1 MLTQTWQPF
10 LLRYQPVC
18 HGLNSIFIN
27 LFKIQNFHLC
37 SKNGKPNTDA
47 HKCSLECKRYFFLQM
62 QLKANFLLTL
72 LQSIWK
78 KYLYHD
84 NTILIVLISPPM
96 IYHMIGSL
104 LHTMDTRLF
113 GNWILLDTQLN
124 QKYVNPN
131 KPQGHVLS
139 PI

>member
-47 HKCSLECKRYFFLQM
+47 HKHSLECKRYFFLQM

-72 LQSIWK
+72 HQSIWK

-113 GNWILLDTQLN
+113 GNWILLETQLN
-124 QKYVNPN
+124 PKYANPN
-131 KPQGHVLS
+131 ITQDLVLAS
-139 PI
+139 I

>member
-1 MLTQTWQPF
+1 MLTQIWQPF

-18 HGLNSIFIN
+18 HGLNSLIFSK
-27 LFKIQNFHLC
+27 FKISIYVVKTANLTLMHTNVL
-37 SKNGKPNTDA
+37 
-47 HKCSLECKRYFFLQM
+47 SLECKRYFFLQM
-62 QLKANFLLTL
+62 QLIANFLLTL
-72 LQSIWK
+72 HQSIWK

-96 IYHMIGSL
+96 VYHMIGSL
-104 LHTMDTRLF
+104 LHTIETRLF

>member
-1 MLTQTWQPF
+1 MATIPSKILASLSWAK
-10 LLRYQPVC
+10 
-18 HGLNSIFIN
+18 FIN

-62 QLKANFLLTL
+62 QLKSNFLLTL
-72 LQSIWK
+72 HQSIWK

-84 NTILIVLISPPM
+84 STILIVLISPPM

-113 GNWILLDTQLN
+113 GNWILLEPQLN
-124 QKYVNPN
+124 LKYVNLN
-131 KPQGHVLS
+131 IIHDVVLA